1 MPETSIIVIQCIVK
15 VNSCMGNKFKWSELN
30 QEHALHCS
38 WNLSLTLSNKSNGES
53 LTVQVEKEIK
63 NIKHS
68 STFFTDI
75 RLTACNILSNMPE
88 ICLSVSC
95 MLV

>member
-15 VNSCMGNKFKWSELN
+15 VHSCMGNKFKWSELN

-68 STFFTDI
+68 ELLLLFYFFHKHKADS
-75 RLTACNILSNMPE
+75 LQHLK
-88 ICLSVSC
+88 
-95 MLV
+95 